1 MDYSS
6 FIPRVKLFNYAV
18 LSAGQRSKKR
28 LVQESQMGNMVLKDG
43 ASNLQ
48 DPCHFRVKMSDNLLS
63 IESTLFLF
71 LLT

>member
-18 LSAGQRSKKR
+18 RAGQRSKER
-28 LVQESQMGNMVLKDG
+28 LVQESQMGDMVLKDG

>member
-18 LSAGQRSKKR
+18 GAGQRSKKR
-28 LVQESQMGNMVLKDG
+28 LVQESQMGDMVLKDG